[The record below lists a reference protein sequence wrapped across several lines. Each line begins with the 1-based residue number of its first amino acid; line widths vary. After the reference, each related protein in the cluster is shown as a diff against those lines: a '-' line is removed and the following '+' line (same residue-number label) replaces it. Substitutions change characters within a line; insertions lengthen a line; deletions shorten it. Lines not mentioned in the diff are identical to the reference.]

1 MSHFAVLVVT
11 DQEPTDETL
20 EAALLPFHEF
30 ECTGIEAYIQEIDRT
45 DEAREEYASGE
56 RDEDF
61 TSFVQGWYCYAT
73 LGPNEQPDIE
83 GAHRFGYIRVDEV
96 GGAIKVVK
104 RTNPNAKWDWYVVG
118 GRYTGRLVNAQ
129 GVACDYCRVGELNHT
144 AMAAIRRDARIAR
157 WDARE
162 KDLKRGMPANTVAY
176 LYDISHDAEHDAFI
190 ETDPG
195 FTMFGMLKAGQWY
208 ERGDMGWFGMVSNE
222 DDGWHSK
229 FGDLMASLHP
239 DQWVTVV
246 DCHI

>member
-11 DQEPTDETL
+11 DTQPTDNTL

-45 DEAREEYASGE
+45 DEAKEEYASQE

-61 TSFVQGWYCYAT
+61 TAFVRDWYSYETVAP
-73 LGPNEQPDIE
+73 GEQPDIA

-96 GGAIKVVK
+96 GGAVKVVR
-104 RTNPNAKWDWYVVG
+104 RTNPNDKWDWCVVG
-118 GRYTGRLVNAQ
+118 GRYAGRLVNTQ
-129 GVACDYCRVGELNHT
+129 GAACDSCRVGDLNHV

-162 KDLKRGMPANTVAY
+162 KDLKRGTAPGTVAY
-176 LYDISHDAEHDAFI
+176 LYDIPEDAEREAYI

-195 FTMFGMLKAGQWY
+195 FTMFGMLNAGQWY

-222 DDGWHSK
+222 DDGWYSK
-229 FGDLMASLHP
+229 FSDLMAGLRP
-239 DQWVTVV
+239 DQWITVV